1 MIHSVKLRSLKAFEI
16 QKAFSENRKLMNE
29 QLEQFNSPR
38 LSISAVSRPLVL
50 RVLTIFIY

>member
-38 LSISAVSRPLVL
+38 LSISAVSHPLVL